1 MKKLVAM
8 LLILVLVF
16 SMSCS
21 VFAEDIVSPEA
32 SNTPTDDTPTSPQT
46 GETISAVWVAMIGIA
61 AVAVLAF
68 CGRKLISEK

>member
-16 SMSCS
+16 SMSC
-21 VFAEDIVSPEA
+21 VVLAEDVVSPEA
-32 SNTPTDDTPTSPQT
+32 SNTPTDDTPSSPQT
-46 GETISAVWVAMIGIA
+46 GESINVVWVIA
-61 AVAVLAF
+61 LATVSMAVLAF

>member
-16 SMSCS
+16 SMSCF
-21 VFAEDIVSPEA
+21 VFAEDIISPEA